1 MWDSFWDFIWYTIVI
16 FAFVAYLIVLWHI
29 ISDLFRDK
37 AASGW
42 QKAAWVI
49 FLIVFPYLT
58 AIVYLLAKGKG
69 MAERQREA
77 YSLAKQASDEYIK
90 SVAGTSPTQQI
101 TEAKSLLDSGAI
113 TPQEYEHLKNKALSG
128 AA

>member
-42 QKAAWVI
+42 QKAAWVVL
-49 FLIVFPYLT
+49 LIIFPYIT

-77 YSLAKQASDEYIK
+77 YSEAKQASDEYIR
-90 SVAGTSPTQQI
+90 SVAGATPTQQI
-101 TEAKSLLDSGAI
+101 ADAKNLLDSGAI
-113 TPQEYEHLKNKALSG
+113 TPQEFEHLKSKALG
-128 AA
+128 TAV

>member
-29 ISDLFRDK
+29 IADLFRDK

-42 QKAAWVI
+42 QKAVWVV

-58 AIVYLLAKGKG
+58 AIVYLLVKGKG

-77 YSLAKQASDEYIK
+77 FTEAKQASDEYIK

-113 TPQEYEHLKNKALSG
+113 TPQEFEHLKAKALSG

>member
-29 ISDLFRDK
+29 IADLFRDK
-37 AASGW
+37 ASSGW
-42 QKAAWVI
+42 AKAAWVI
-49 FLIVFPYLT
+49 FLVVFPYIT

-77 YSLAKQASDEYIK
+77 YAEAKQASDDYIK
-90 SVAGTSPTQQI
+90 TVAGTSPSQQI
-101 TEAKSLLDSGAI
+101 SEAKGLLDSGAI
-113 TPQEYEHLKNKALSG
+113 TQAEFDALKAKALS
-128 AA
+128 

>member
-29 ISDLFRDK
+29 IADLFRDK

-42 QKAAWVI
+42 AKAVWVI
-49 FLIVFPYLT
+49 FLIIFPYLT

-77 YSLAKQASDEYIK
+77 YADAKQASDEYIK
-90 SVAGTSPTQQI
+90 SVAGSTPAQQI
-101 TEAKSLLDSGAI
+101 SEAKSLLDSGAI
-113 TPQEYEHLKNKALSG
+113 TQDEFDALRAKALS
-128 AA
+128 

>member
-1 MWDSFWDFIWYTIVI
+1 MWDSFWDFIWYTVVI

-29 ISDLFRDK
+29 ITDLFRDK
-37 AASGW
+37 KASGW
-42 QKAAWVI
+42 QKAAWVV
-49 FLIVFPYLT
+49 FLIIFPYIT

-77 YSLAKQASDEYIK
+77 YTEAKQASDEYIK

-101 TEAKSLLDSGAI
+101 TEAKALLDSGTI
-113 TPQEYEHLKNKALSG
+113 TPQEFEHLKSKALGG

>member
-29 ISDLFRDK
+29 IADLFRDK

-42 QKAAWVI
+42 AKAVWVI
-49 FLIVFPYLT
+49 FLIIFPYLT

-77 YSLAKQASDEYIK
+77 YAYAKQASDEDIM
-90 SVAGTSPTQQI
+90 SVAGSTPAQQI
-101 TEAKSLLDSGAI
+101 SEAKSLLDSGAI
-113 TPQEYEHLKNKALSG
+113 TQDEFDALKAKALS
-128 AA
+128 